1 MIYLETSALVKLIRI
16 EAESDDLGDWLDQR
30 IEIRWI
36 TSALTEVELPR
47 AIRAVA
53 PEGLPAVP
61 SVLAR
66 LDRFEIDQVIRS
78 TAAAYLNPAL
88 RSLDA
93 IHLATAQTAA
103 SSAPL
108 TALVTYDNRLREAA
122 DALGIT
128 IAAPGKAA

>member
-16 EAESDDLGDWLDQR
+16 EAESHDLGDWLDER
-30 IEIRWI
+30 TEIRWI
-36 TSALTEVELPR
+36 TSTLTEIELPR
-47 AIRAVA
+47 AIRAAA
-53 PEGLPAVP
+53 PEGLPAIP
-61 SVLAR
+61 AVLAR

-78 TAAAYLNPAL
+78 TAAAYANPTL

-103 SSAPL
+103 SAAPL
-108 TALVTYDNRLREAA
+108 TGLVTYDDRLRQAA

-128 IAAPGKAA
+128 TVAPGKAP